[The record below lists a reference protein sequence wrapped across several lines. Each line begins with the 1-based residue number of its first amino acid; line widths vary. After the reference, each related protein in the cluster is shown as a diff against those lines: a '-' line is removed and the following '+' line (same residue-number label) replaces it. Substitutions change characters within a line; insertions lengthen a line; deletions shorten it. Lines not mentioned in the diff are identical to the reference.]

1 MPGTAD
7 SMNLK
12 IILLLS
18 LSHICIDLTGAA
30 IPAMMP
36 LFKDALNLSYTAVG
50 AVIMVSA
57 LASSIIQPCFGYLSD
72 IVPMKWV
79 LPVSFF
85 FTFAGFAFSGLATSY
100 LALMILVCVS
110 GIGVASYHP
119 EGMKVMHFFSGSR
132 RVAGMSFF
140 QVGGNLGLALGPLFI
155 SYAMQFAGLSGTLF
169 FLLAGFP
176 MLVALILFNKELSSP
191 IQQEGRAFQEKGKS
205 TVHHS
210 TERRDRWPSMWLLVS
225 AVSLRS
231 WAHMGLI
238 SYVPFYFI
246 QVLNGDAVAA
256 GKLVFVFLMGGV
268 VGTLIGA
275 VLADKVGH
283 KYYFLLS
290 MVFSVPLLFIFL
302 KVTVFWTP
310 LILFLIGLTL
320 ISSFSVT
327 IVMGQRLL
335 PDRLGMASGIMTG
348 LVIGMGGIGAG
359 LLGFVADGWGIST
372 VLKLIAYMPA
382 VGSIPILLISYPP
395 LRPKEISINRIK
407 ADARGTI
414 NTV

>member
-1 MPGTAD
+1 
-7 SMNLK
+7 MNLK
-12 IILLLS
+12 IILILS
-18 LSHICIDLTGAA
+18 LSHICIDLTGTA

-57 LASSIIQPCFGYLSD
+57 LTSSIIQPCFGYLSD

-85 FTFAGFAFSGLATSY
+85 VTFVGFSFSGLATSY
-100 LALMILVCVS
+100 PALVILVFVS

-140 QVGGNLGLALGPLFI
+140 QIGGNLGLALGPLFI

-169 FLLAGFP
+169 FLLAGLP
-176 MLVALILFNKELSSP
+176 MLVALMLFNKEFSSP
-191 IQQEGRAFQEKGKS
+191 LQQEERAFPEKGKS

-210 TERRDRWPSMWLLVS
+210 PEPRDRWSSLWLLVF

-256 GKLVFVFLMGGV
+256 GKMVFVFLMGGV

-290 MVFSVPLLFIFL
+290 MIFSVPLLFIFL
-302 KVTVFWTP
+302 RVTVFWTP

-372 VLKLIAYMPA
+372 VLNLIAYMPA

-395 LRPKEISINRIK
+395 LKPQEISTNRINT
-407 ADARGTI
+407 DARGT
-414 NTV
+414 NRPV